1 MAIDK
6 KEFKKYKDMATKL
19 LKFDGI
25 DYDTW
30 INEKHKELIMEKSDV
45 VNMSLEM
52 LIDSKND

>member
-6 KEFKKYKDMATKL
+6 KEFKKYKDMVTKL

-25 DYDTW
+25 DYETW

>member
-19 LKFDGI
+19 LKFDDI
-25 DYDTW
+25 DYETW